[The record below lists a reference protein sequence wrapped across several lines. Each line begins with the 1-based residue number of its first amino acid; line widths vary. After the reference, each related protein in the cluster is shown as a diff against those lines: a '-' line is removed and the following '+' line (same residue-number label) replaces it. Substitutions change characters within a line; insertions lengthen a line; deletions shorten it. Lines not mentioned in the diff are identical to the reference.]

1 MEKAWFY
8 EKLFFNVAMT
18 VMLPEDFQE
27 FEVIYVFLATF
38 YSLSL
43 SVDERSTLGKTWGD
57 AAFPSLLVS
66 TGLDRYQFFRFLQN
80 QVGG

>member
-38 YSLSL
+38 GWM
-43 SVDERSTLGKTWGD
+43 DFWMQ
-57 AAFPSLLVS
+57 PSPVP
-66 TGLDRYQFFRFLQN
+66 
-80 QVGG
+80 